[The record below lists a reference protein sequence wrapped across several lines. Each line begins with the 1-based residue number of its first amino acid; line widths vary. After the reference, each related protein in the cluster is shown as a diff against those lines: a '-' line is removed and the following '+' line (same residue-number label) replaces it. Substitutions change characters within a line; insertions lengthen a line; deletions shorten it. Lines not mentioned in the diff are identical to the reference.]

1 MTDLYYRDKFRNRTN
16 LKNIRIF
23 DTLGRL
29 DDLSS
34 ILQKASAKF
43 KIFPYL
49 KNDLK
54 ESQLIKIFKD
64 VCLPLGACRSV
75 FSFLKKIRL
84 NEFVLDI
91 RLFFFNLHRL
101 ARYFCLSLYEL
112 F

>member
-54 ESQLIKIFKD
+54 ESQLINKSKFFKMFTS
-64 VCLPLGACRSV
+64 GSM
-75 FSFLKKIRL
+75 SFCVLVLQKK
-84 NEFVLDI
+84 
-91 RLFFFNLHRL
+91 
-101 ARYFCLSLYEL
+101 
-112 F
+112 